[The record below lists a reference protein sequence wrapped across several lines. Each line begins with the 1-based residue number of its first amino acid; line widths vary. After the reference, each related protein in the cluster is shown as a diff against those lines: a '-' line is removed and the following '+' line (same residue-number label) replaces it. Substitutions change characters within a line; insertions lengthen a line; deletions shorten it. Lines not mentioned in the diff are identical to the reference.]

1 MLLESIQGDLGSY
14 EGAFLESSIKAMVKK
29 FHAYQEIYDG
39 QYVYKLATVLDPR
52 IELKFF
58 SDMNENTQDIRHQLL
73 KRAQLYNAHEQ
84 RQTATSNLEKSGF
97 NSYASQLYKKRKT
110 IDLNDEID
118 RFLNGEVKDSDT
130 DPLLWWKS
138 KATTFPSLTEM
149 AWAYLSVPATSV
161 PSERLFFAGRRIITD
176 FRGSL
181 SASNSQ
187 ALMCLENWLKNDFI
201 DL

>member
-1 MLLESIQGDLGSY
+1 M
-14 EGAFLESSIKAMVKK
+14 
-29 FHAYQEIYDG
+29 
-39 QYVYKLATVLDPR
+39 DPR
-52 IELKFF
+52 IKLNFF
-58 SDMNENTQDIRHQLL
+58 SDMNDDSWDICDQLL
-73 KRAQLYNAHEQ
+73 KRAQPYNAHEQ

-138 KATTFPSLTEM
+138 KATTFPNLTEM
-149 AWAYLSVPATSV
+149 ARAYLSVPATSV
-161 PSERLFFAGRRIITD
+161 PSERLFSAGRRIITD

-181 SASNSQ
+181 SASN
-187 ALMCLENWLKNDFI
+187 
-201 DL
+201 